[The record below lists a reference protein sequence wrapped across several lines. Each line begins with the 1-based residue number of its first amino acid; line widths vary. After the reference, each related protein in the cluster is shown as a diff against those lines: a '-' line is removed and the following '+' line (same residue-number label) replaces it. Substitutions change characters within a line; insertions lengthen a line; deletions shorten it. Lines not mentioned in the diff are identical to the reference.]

1 MSRAP
6 VLVHA
11 SRTHGFALA
20 IALLAGCA
28 GQTEGPTFEAANADR
43 VLAAVR
49 EPGARAVLVNVWAT
63 WCPPCRAEFPDL
75 MRVEREL
82 RAEGLRMVLVSA
94 DFDES
99 LPQAR
104 AFLAEHGVG
113 FPSYHKTGD
122 DMTFINTLDSLWSGA
137 LPATLLYDGAGR
149 RVRFWEGR
157 QSYETLSQAVRQV
170 LQKGRETDSMEVKS

>member
-1 MSRAP
+1 MKRASG
-6 VLVHA
+6 LL
-11 SRTHGFALA
+11 LA

-28 GQTEGPTFEAANADR
+28 RRAEGPPFEAANADR

-63 WCPPCRAEFPDL
+63 WCAPCRAEFPDL
-75 MRVEREL
+75 VRLEREL
-82 RAEGLRMVLVSA
+82 RGDGLRMVLVSA

-104 AFLAEHGVG
+104 AFLAEHGVD

-122 DMTFINTLDSLWSGA
+122 DMVFINTLDSLWTGA
-137 LPATLLYDGAGR
+137 LPATLLFDGAGR

-157 QSYETLSQAVRQV
+157 QSYETLSRAVRDV
-170 LQKGRETDSMEVKS
+170 LQKGRGTDSTEVKT

>member
-1 MSRAP
+1 MKK
-6 VLVHA
+6 A
-11 SRTHGFALA
+11 SGVVLA
-20 IALLAGCA
+20 IALLAGACA
-28 GQTEGPTFEAANADR
+28 AKKPPFEAATADR

-75 MRVEREL
+75 VRVGREL
-82 RAEGLRMVLVSA
+82 RGDGLRMVLVSA
-94 DFDES
+94 DFDET

-104 AFLAEHGVG
+104 AFLAEHGVD

-122 DMTFINTLDSLWSGA
+122 DMVFINTLDSLWTGA
-137 LPATLLYDGAGR
+137 LPATILFDGAGR

-157 QSYETLSQAVRQV
+157 QSYETLSRAVRDV
-170 LQKGRETDSMEVKS
+170 LQQGRGTDSTEVRS